1 MLLVT
6 AVGGCRL
13 AVGGS
18 TAPRS
23 VTPPPTANRQ
33 PPTVEARFDA
43 PDEAAAYRALKRQGS
58 DDPVRS
64 LAEARERMRGM
75 ELYATAEDP
84 ARPFGTWKFLG
95 PGNIGGRTRVLV
107 LDPTEPRVMYTGGVS
122 GGIWKTLNGGG
133 DWFPVG
139 DDLANIA
146 VNALA
151 MHPTDRNTLYAGT
164 GEGYFRQAVRN
175 TGLSLRGDGIFV
187 THDGGETWTRLPS
200 TANAD
205 FHYVNDL
212 VVTADALY
220 AATRTGVWR
229 SHDAGATWSR
239 DLATN
244 VMGGCLDL
252 ALGNELFASCG
263 TFEQATIYRARN
275 GVWQPVLTEPNM
287 GRTSLAVA
295 PSNPRVVYA
304 LSASNEDQGLHA
316 VFRSSDGGDT
326 WSARLRRTDPG
337 YAALMLENLSTAFG
351 CWGAGQGRIT
361 MGWYCNTIV
370 VDPAD
375 ENRVWAAGVDAFR
388 SDDGGESW
396 GVASYWWAT
405 DGMTEAW
412 LHADQHAIVFHPRY
426 DGAANRTIYFTN
438 DGGVFRSDD
447 ARADVALGAGAPCNY
462 LASSMVYVPLNKGYG
477 VSQFYHGAVSPDGK
491 TFIGGSQDNGTLM
504 GIHSRGPNRW
514 WTNIGGDG
522 GYVAI
527 DPKNPKIIHAEYQ
540 WGNLYRSTNGGLYYN
555 RNRPDHLK
563 DSEFPFVTPFTLDP
577 NATERVWVGGR
588 VMWQIR
594 DRDGAWLP
602 SSTPFP
608 AFVSA
613 VAVQPGNSNV
623 VLAATATGEIARTDR
638 ALTADASTAWQSV
651 RPREGFVS
659 SLAFD
664 PTNANAVFATYA
676 GFGGAHVYQ
685 SLDAGVTWSAL
696 ESSSLPDVPVHSLAV
711 DPTRPD
717 RLYLGTDLGVFV
729 SLDRGRSWSV
739 ENTGFANAITETVLV
754 AQGEYGPAVYAF
766 THGRGAW
773 RAELT
778 NIPSKPK
785 RRAVR

>member
-1 MLLVT
+1 MRKLTILVLVLT
-6 AVGGCRL
+6 ACT
-13 AVGGS
+13 
-18 TAPRS
+18 TAPRPEH
-23 VTPPPTANRQ
+23 VD
-33 PPTVEARFDA
+33 ARFDA
-43 PDEAAAYRALKRQGS
+43 PDAAAAFRALKRQGS

-64 LAEARERMRGM
+64 LAEAREQMRLM
-75 ELYATAEDP
+75 QRYSTSEDLLQDE
-84 ARPFGTWKFLG
+84 AQRPFGTWKFLG

-107 LDPTEPRVMYTGGVS
+107 IDPVEPRIMYTGGVS
-122 GGIWKTLNGGG
+122 GGVWKTRNAGG
-133 DWFPVG
+133 DWYPVG

-146 VNALA
+146 INSLA

-187 THDGGETWTRLPS
+187 TRDGGETWTRLPS
-200 TANAD
+200 TANPD

-212 VVTADALY
+212 VVTVDEIH

-229 SHDAGATWSR
+229 SRDAGATWSR
-239 DLATN
+239 VLATN

-252 ALGNELFASCG
+252 ARGNDLFASCG

-275 GVWQPVLTEPNM
+275 GVWQPVFSEPNM

-295 PSNPRVVYA
+295 PSNPNVVYA

-326 WSARLRRTDPG
+326 WAARLRRSDPG
-337 YAALMLENLSTAFG
+337 FAALMLENLSTAYG
-351 CWGAGQGRIT
+351 CWGAGQGHIM
-361 MGWYCNTIV
+361 MGWYCNTIA

-375 ENRVWAAGVDAFR
+375 EDRVWTGGVDAFR
-388 SDDGGESW
+388 SDDGGQSW

-405 DGMTEAW
+405 DGMSQAW
-412 LHADQHAIVFHPRY
+412 LHADQHSIVFHPRY
-426 DGAANRTIYFTN
+426 DGVTNRTVYFTN

-447 ARADVALGAGAPCNY
+447 ARGNTGWGAGAPCNFR
-462 LASSMVYVPLNKGYG
+462 ASSMVFVPLNSGYG
-477 VSQFYHGAVSPDGK
+477 VSQFYHGAVSPDGR

-504 GIHSRGPNRW
+504 GMKSRGPNRW

-527 DPKNPKIIHAEYQ
+527 DPNNPKTIYAEYQ
-540 WGNLYRSTNGGLYYN
+540 WGNLYRSTNGGLFY
-555 RNRPDHLK
+555 RRIRPDHLK
-563 DSEFPFVTPFTLDP
+563 DSDFAFITPFTLDP
-577 NATERVWVGGR
+577 NRTERLWVGGR
-588 VMWQIR
+588 VMWHVR
-594 DRDGAWLP
+594 DHDGAWVAASAPLP
-602 SSTPFP
+602 
-608 AFVSA
+608 ALVSA
-613 VAVQPGNSNV
+613 VAVQPGNSDV
-623 VLAATATGEIARTDR
+623 VLGGTASGHIVRTDR
-638 ALTADASTAWQSV
+638 ATTADSATQWQST

-659 SLAFD
+659 SIAFD
-664 PTNANAVFATYA
+664 PTSPNTVYATYA
-676 GFGGAHVYQ
+676 GFGGTHIWISV
-685 SLDAGVTWSAL
+685 DAGVTWSPLHSAT
-696 ESSSLPDVPVHSLAV
+696 LPDIPVHSLAV
-711 DPTRPD
+711 DPTRPE

-729 SLDRGRSWSV
+729 SLDRGRTWAV

-773 RAELT
+773 RAELQFQ
-778 NIPSKPK
+778 SKPK